1 MVKTLTYRLTI
12 GAFAIMIA
20 LLGGMGAPIKINRTQ
35 GGVFINKGIYTLN
48 VNGVNVTSFKLGSSL
63 YRYKL
68 IKESNILVMVLYN
81 GSPTSLN
88 IEEMSS
94 ESLAGGLGGYVVSIT
109 VLINRTCPTRASGWI
124 GSPGGY
130 PLTPVVEGIGG
141 GCSLRL
147 STAGF
152 PLTYKNWATFILYWS
167 NSSIIIAFGPMKSS
181 KQSTTTKPAGGSLS
195 TSISLVSRGGN
206 NTLKGFKGNSR
217 TWASLVALVLGSIAL
232 VVSLVYEVGRL
243 Q

>member
-12 GAFAIMIA
+12 GALAIIVV
-20 LLGGMGAPIKINRTQ
+20 LLGGVGAPIKISGTK
-35 GGVFINKGIYTLN
+35 GSIFINKGIYTLN
-48 VNGVNVTSFKLGSSL
+48 VNGTNVTSFSLGSSL
-63 YRYKL
+63 YKYEL
-68 IKESNILVMVLYN
+68 IKEDNILVLVLYN
-81 GSPTSLN
+81 GSPISLSVK
-88 IEEMSS
+88 EMSS
-94 ESLAGGLGGYVVSIT
+94 ESLAGGLGGYIVSIT
-109 VLINRTCPTRASGWI
+109 LLINRTCPARTSGWV

-152 PLTYKNWATFILYWS
+152 PLTYRNWATFILYWN
-167 NSSIIIAFGPMKSS
+167 NSSIIIAFGPIKSS
-181 KQSTTTKPAGGSLS
+181 KQSTTAKPAGGSLS

-206 NTLKGFKGNSR
+206 NTLKGLKGNSR
-217 TWASLVALVLGSIAL
+217 TWASLVALTLGSIAL

-243 Q
+243 R